1 MYHARPE
8 VAAERFN
15 QLVNFLE
22 EHGETG
28 IARQAQVVKESG
40 GIREAL
46 HFITD
51 KAAEGF
57 PPRHAKRPHRLSCS
71 PPSESCRRSRP
82 TRFVPQAKAKV
93 TVIVQGSE
101 KRRQTL
107 PRTINRRWQ
116 LSSPTTPTVLVSR

>member
-8 VAAERFN
+8 VAEERFD

-28 IARQAQVVKESG
+28 IAHQAQSVKESG

-51 KAAEGF
+51 KAAERF
-57 PPRHAKRPHRLSCS
+57 STKACQEAAPLILLTAIRIMQSLPPH
-71 PPSESCRRSRP
+71 
-82 TRFVPQAKAKV
+82 
-93 TVIVQGSE
+93 
-101 KRRQTL
+101 
-107 PRTINRRWQ
+107 
-116 LSSPTTPTVLVSR
+116 

>member
-1 MYHARPE
+1 MCHARPE
-8 VAAERFN
+8 VAEERFN

-28 IARQAQVVKESG
+28 IACQAQSVKESG

-57 PPRHAKRPHRLSCS
+57 STTSCQ
-71 PPSESCRRSRP
+71 EAAQLILL
-82 TRFVPQAKAKV
+82 T
-93 TVIVQGSE
+93 TIGIM
-101 KRRQTL
+101 QTL
-107 PRTINRRWQ
+107 P
-116 LSSPTTPTVLVSR
+116 PH

>member
-8 VAAERFN
+8 VTEERFD

-28 IARQAQVVKESG
+28 IADQAQVVKESG

-57 PPRHAKRPHRLSCS
+57 PPRHARRPHRLFCS

-82 TRFVPQAKAKV
+82 TRLYGPQAKAKV
-93 TVIVQGSE
+93 TETAGLGRGRYRKTITV
-101 KRRQTL
+101 TAL
-107 PRTINRRWQ
+107 PHWSA
-116 LSSPTTPTVLVSR
+116 SSV

>member
-8 VAAERFN
+8 VTEERFD

-46 HFITD
+46 HFITT
-51 KAAEGF
+51 KACQEAAPLILLTAIGIMQAL
-57 PPRHAKRPHRLSCS
+57 PPH
-71 PPSESCRRSRP
+71 
-82 TRFVPQAKAKV
+82 
-93 TVIVQGSE
+93 
-101 KRRQTL
+101 
-107 PRTINRRWQ
+107 
-116 LSSPTTPTVLVSR
+116 

>member
-8 VAAERFN
+8 IAEERFD
-15 QLVNFLE
+15 QLVKFLE

-40 GIREAL
+40 GIRKAL

-57 PPRHAKRPHRLSCS
+57 A
-71 PPSESCRRSRP
+71 
-82 TRFVPQAKAKV
+82 TKACQEAAPLILLTAV
-93 TVIVQGSE
+93 GIM
-101 KRRQTL
+101 QTL
-107 PRTINRRWQ
+107 P
-116 LSSPTTPTVLVSR
+116 PH

>member
-28 IARQAQVVKESG
+28 IAHQAQVVKESG

-57 PPRHAKRPHRLSCS
+57 SADTCRDATPLILLTAIGIMQALPPH
-71 PPSESCRRSRP
+71 
-82 TRFVPQAKAKV
+82 
-93 TVIVQGSE
+93 
-101 KRRQTL
+101 
-107 PRTINRRWQ
+107 
-116 LSSPTTPTVLVSR
+116 

>member
-8 VAAERFN
+8 VTEERFD

-28 IARQAQVVKESG
+28 IADQAQVVKESG
-40 GIREAL
+40 GIHEAL

-57 PPRHAKRPHRLSCS
+57 STTSCQEAA
-71 PPSESCRRSRP
+71 PLLLL
-82 TRFVPQAKAKV
+82 TA
-93 TVIVQGSE
+93 IGIM
-101 KRRQTL
+101 QTL
-107 PRTINRRWQ
+107 P
-116 LSSPTTPTVLVSR
+116 LH

>member
-8 VAAERFN
+8 VATERFD
-15 QLVNFLE
+15 QLVKFLE

-57 PPRHAKRPHRLSCS
+57 S
-71 PPSESCRRSRP
+71 
-82 TRFVPQAKAKV
+82 AKACQEA
-93 TVIVQGSE
+93 TPLILLTAIGIM
-101 KRRQTL
+101 QTL
-107 PRTINRRWQ
+107 P
-116 LSSPTTPTVLVSR
+116 SH

>member
-15 QLVNFLE
+15 QLVKFLE

-28 IARQAQVVKESG
+28 IAHQAQVVKESG

-51 KAAEGF
+51 KAAEVFSADTCRDATPLILLTAIGIMQAL
-57 PPRHAKRPHRLSCS
+57 PPH
-71 PPSESCRRSRP
+71 
-82 TRFVPQAKAKV
+82 
-93 TVIVQGSE
+93 
-101 KRRQTL
+101 
-107 PRTINRRWQ
+107 
-116 LSSPTTPTVLVSR
+116 

>member
-1 MYHARPE
+1 MDHARPE

-28 IARQAQVVKESG
+28 IARQAQVVKESC

-57 PPRHAKRPHRLSCS
+57 S
-71 PPSESCRRSRP
+71 
-82 TRFVPQAKAKV
+82 TKAYQEV
-93 TVIVQGSE
+93 APLILLTAIGIM
-101 KRRQTL
+101 QTL
-107 PRTINRRWQ
+107 P
-116 LSSPTTPTVLVSR
+116 SH

>member
-8 VAAERFN
+8 VAEERFD

-28 IARQAQVVKESG
+28 IARQAQNVKESG

-57 PPRHAKRPHRLSCS
+57 STTSCQEAT
-71 PPSESCRRSRP
+71 PLILL
-82 TRFVPQAKAKV
+82 T
-93 TVIVQGSE
+93 TIGIM
-101 KRRQTL
+101 QTL
-107 PRTINRRWQ
+107 P
-116 LSSPTTPTVLVSR
+116 PH

>member
-8 VAAERFN
+8 IAEGRFN
-15 QLVNFLE
+15 QLVKFLE

-28 IARQAQVVKESG
+28 IAHQAQVVKESS

-57 PPRHAKRPHRLSCS
+57 SADT
-71 PPSESCRRSRP
+71 CRDATP
-82 TRFVPQAKAKV
+82 LILLTA
-93 TVIVQGSE
+93 IGIM
-101 KRRQTL
+101 QTL
-107 PRTINRRWQ
+107 P
-116 LSSPTTPTVLVSR
+116 PH